1 MCAVVC
7 VCVEVGFVCWIYDK
21 SYLGLFDAS
30 NFLHKDYI
38 SSSPEINFRLKRKQ
52 NLYKKGNLQI
62 LPFNIQIMQG
72 IHIHNCMKSFRR
84 NGFDL
89 KPTVEVCLLLDLKS
103 QYLYNFAL
111 SFKSLWRKSNI
122 FQWNSFLCST
132 KLIQTDQTVQQA
144 LTSFSLFP

>member
-1 MCAVVC
+1 MFVISFSPFFLLLNVCAVVC

-72 IHIHNCMKSFRR
+72 ICIHNCMKSFRR
-84 NGFDL
+84 NRFDL
-89 KPTVEVCLLLDLKS
+89 KPNCRSVFIIGLEKSILVQFCSFFQISLK
-103 QYLYNFAL
+103 
-111 SFKSLWRKSNI
+111 KI
-122 FQWNSFLCST
+122 
-132 KLIQTDQTVQQA
+132 
-144 LTSFSLFP
+144 